1 MKLLLDENISWRLVS
16 KLKQYFDEVT
26 HINFV
31 DISQPVSDKQIWNF
45 ALENSFIIITNDA
58 DFIDLMNLYNFPPKV
73 VLLKTNNQSTNYI
86 FSLIVAEI
94 EEIKRL
100 EQTTEYGLL
109 ELF

>member
-16 KLKQYFDEVT
+16 KLKQYFDELQ
-26 HINFV
+26 HISFIAINHPAT
-31 DISQPVSDKQIWNF
+31 DRQIWNF
-45 ALENSFIIITNDA
+45 ALENNFIIATNDA

-86 FSLIVAEI
+86 FNLIVAEI